1 MLSPEEEEVLLGKG
15 GQPLAGDKTAAEG
28 VPAPE
33 GGPTDPVADSQKP
46 APDSQQPD
54 QPASQASPSFPPP
67 PTQPASGIN
76 MASGLAEDNINGG
89 FGGASIPA
97 PAPQP
102 PQQPLDSLSLSQLRR
117 LASELPRNEPI
128 TYDFTYEDMGDF
140 DEEIDEWFSY
150 QVLQWVRLN
159 YAQQH
164 FESRWERLV
173 RYGMQNGRRNSDDE
187 NYEDE
192 YDQQGDQGED
202 NQEESTWD
210 TVDAETQEQFVTG
223 LLDYIGADK
232 HRHRQRPEVIGCL
245 VYLVLGRWG
254 ATANGRAPEAK
265 SSPTARTVARPRQ
278 VAAMKSAVSLITKLG
293 GIPILWKALRKA
305 FEPFWGPGDIQQL
318 PTGILQDAQDDLANL
333 MTIVYVVMQTAL
345 SDPLGMAAC
354 YVNLVSLSPPVPD
367 FMMNVASKLR
377 WDDNPMVLQCQVFL
391 LLWKSILL
399 VFGGTRELLETK
411 RATAESTADDDKEK
425 NLIMASPLDYHAFR
439 HEITSKYPAYIP
451 PQPLLPL
458 EDDNTT
464 LLPPPP
470 NHPPR
475 NNGQNGIL
483 PGPQNAY
490 GGASILNQPVHIA
503 TPAPSPPPSPAI
515 GGKGGKKQNYQTNQ
529 NFPFMYPPLDA
540 TSNGAGGKGSAAI
553 QDALVGRK
561 WEGSDVPSSI
571 LEAGELFSNRVRMT
585 RATRQLWEEREKF
598 LKFERGWDAVD
609 DDTTTKDIID
619 DLDLSELTLEEREE
633 LGLVKPPKPTQGKKS
648 EKEGIDYGPRP
659 EEVNER
665 VKQRL
670 LALES
675 FYQEA
680 LPHLQSLVIV
690 LLKAILVNVAV
701 LMAQAPAGQQQHPA
715 AGGPNTRGF
724 ASANQQPGGINQGN
738 VEPPEMTPEEIDS
751 ARTREISAKAVSGI
765 LLLLLKWLKVSH
777 VLKFEYL
784 TQLLLDC
791 NYVPLLLKLWAHQ
804 DVQQLVDAKTD
815 WVESSFFYFCNIRAG
830 GPEEDEQIGDADGD
844 EEVESE
850 DDAAPPAIK
859 RHRSPPQAPEV
870 NTAGPVANTRRGGA
884 PNVDELGYPLGDVPI
899 EPITDFNRR
908 NFFSLINLLRVMQK
922 ICKNKA
928 HRNLLLVHYKSSN
941 ILRKMLKVPQ
951 QELRLYTLKLFK
963 NQVPYCG
970 RKWRQSN
977 MRVITAVYLH
987 CRPEL
992 RDEWLAGSDVD
1003 GEVESSLPLEQALRS
1018 LTHWF
1023 NVRRYPDKMA
1033 PEVSMAL
1040 REEHDFFVR
1049 ELEKIDFSW
1058 GDLNDGESVM
1068 KSDEDD
1074 EDDKNDEDD
1083 ADDLEDM
1090 SGVAE
1095 ELGSAVTVVEIDE
1108 DED

>member
-1 MLSPEEEEVLLGKG
+1 MSGAPSKEVPPPGE
-15 GQPLAGDKTAAEG
+15 GQPLAGGKPAAEG
-28 VPAPE
+28 TPSPEADPADPAAEPE
-33 GGPTDPVADSQKP
+33 NPVAATEETAQLGP
-46 APDSQQPD
+46 
-54 QPASQASPSFPPP
+54 QAALIFPPP
-67 PTQPASGIN
+67 PEQLVAS
-76 MASGLAEDNINGG
+76 ASMSSEAATENGNGG
-89 FGGASIPA
+89 AGGVSIPIPA

-102 PQQPLDSLSLSQLRR
+102 PPQPLDSLSLSQLRR

-128 TYDFTYEDMGDF
+128 SYDFTYEDMGDF
-140 DEEIDEWFSY
+140 DEEVDEWFSY
-150 QVLQWVRLN
+150 QILQWVRLN

-173 RYGMQNGRRNSDDE
+173 RHGKQNGRRSQDEDDR
-187 NYEDE
+187 EDE
-192 YDQQGDQGED
+192 DAYGQGGDQGED
-202 NQEESTWD
+202 ERESTWD
-210 TVDAETQEQFVTG
+210 TADAETQEQFVSG
-223 LLDYIGADK
+223 LLSYLGADK
-232 HRHRQRPEVIGCL
+232 QRHRHRPEVIGCL

-254 ATANGRAPEAK
+254 ATANGRAPDAK
-265 SSPTARTVARPRQ
+265 SSATARTVARPRQ
-278 VAAMKSAVSLITKLG
+278 LAAMKSAVALISKLG
-293 GIPILWKALRKA
+293 GIPILWKSLRKA
-305 FEPFWGPGDIQQL
+305 FEPFWGPGDVQQL

-333 MTIVYVVMQTAL
+333 MTVFYIVMQAAL
-345 SDPLGMAAC
+345 SNPLDMAAC
-354 YVNLVSLSPPVPD
+354 YVNLVSLSPPIPG

-399 VFGGTRELLETK
+399 VFGGTCELLETK
-411 RATAESTADDDKEK
+411 RATAESTADEDKEK

-439 HEITSKYPAYIP
+439 QEITSKYPAYIP
-451 PQPLLPL
+451 PQMLLPL
-458 EDDNTT
+458 EDDSTT
-464 LLPPPP
+464 FLPPPP

-483 PGPQNAY
+483 PGPQTAY

-540 TSNGAGGKGSAAI
+540 TSNGAGGKGSAAM

-561 WEGSDVPSSI
+561 WEGGDVPSSI

-598 LKFERGWDAVD
+598 LKFERGWDGNAED
-609 DDTTTKDIID
+609 GPSKDIID
-619 DLDLSELTLEEREE
+619 ELDLSELTLEEREE
-633 LGLVKPPKPTQGKKS
+633 LGLVKPPSPNKQAMP

-659 EEVNER
+659 AEINER

-675 FYQEA
+675 FY
-680 LPHLQSLVIV
+680 
-690 LLKAILVNVAV
+690 
-701 LMAQAPAGQQQHPA
+701 APAGQQQHPA
-715 AGGPNTRGF
+715 AGGLNNRGGF
-724 ASANQQPGGINQGN
+724 PSANQQPGGMNQN
-738 VEPPEMTPEEIDS
+738 HAEPVEMTPEEADS
-751 ARTREISAKAVSGI
+751 ARTREISAKAVSSI

-777 VLKFEYL
+777 VLKSEYL

-830 GPEEDEQIGDADGD
+830 GPEDEEQVSDTYEDED
-844 EEVESE
+844 EVESE

-859 RHRSPPQAPEV
+859 RRRSPPHAPE
-870 NTAGPVANTRRGGA
+870 ANTTGALANMRRTGA
-884 PNVDELGYPLGDVPI
+884 PQVDELGYPIGDVPI

-977 MRVITAVYLH
+977 MRVITAIYLH

-1033 PEVSMAL
+1033 PEVSLAL
-1040 REEHDFFVR
+1040 REEHDFFVH
-1049 ELEKIDFSW
+1049 ELEKVDFSW
-1058 GDLNDGESVM
+1058 GDANDGEST
-1068 KSDEDD
+1068 
-1074 EDDKNDEDD
+1074 
-1083 ADDLEDM
+1083 M
-1090 SGVAE
+1090 SEWEG
-1095 ELGSAVTVVEIDE
+1095 
-1108 DED
+1108 